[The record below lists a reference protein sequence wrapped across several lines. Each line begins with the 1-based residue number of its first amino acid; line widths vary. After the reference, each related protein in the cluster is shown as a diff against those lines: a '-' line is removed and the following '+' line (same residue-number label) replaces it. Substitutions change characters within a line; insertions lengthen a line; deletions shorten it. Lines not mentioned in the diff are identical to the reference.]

1 MTKRSIPMAF
11 MALLAAATLLPGSSA
26 QAGEGT
32 VIEATTAAGERVQL
46 LPDGRWKFI
55 DQAKQ
60 AEAKKIADTYPEN
73 HLRPEGAQG
82 GWFGTRVLMPGD
94 RDYNRGTLNPK
105 MR

>member
-1 MTKRSIPMAF
+1 MMKRSIQSAF
-11 MALLAAATLLPGSSA
+11 MTLVAAATFASGAPV

-55 DQAKQ
+55 DEAKQ
-60 AEAKKIADTYPEN
+60 AEAKKVADTYPQN

-82 GWFGTRVLMPGD
+82 GWFGTRVLLPGD
-94 RDYNRGTLNPK
+94 KDYNRGTLNPK

>member
-1 MTKRSIPMAF
+1 MRRTMF
-11 MALLAAATLLPGSSA
+11 MALALVAGGLV

-32 VIEATTAAGERVQL
+32 MIEATTAAGEKVQL
-46 LPDGRWKFI
+46 MPDGRWKFV

-60 AEAKKIADTYPEN
+60 VEAKKIADTYPEN

-94 RDYNRGTLNPK
+94 KDYNRGTLNPK

>member
-1 MTKRSIPMAF
+1 MKRAMVMLLAF
-11 MALLAAATLLPGSSA
+11 VAAATV

-32 VIEATTAAGERVQL
+32 VIEATTAAGEKVQL

-55 DQAKQ
+55 DQVKQ

-82 GWFGTRVLMPGD
+82 GWFGTRTVMPGD
-94 RDYNRGTLNPK
+94 KDYNRGTLNPK